1 MISNKIFIRRLK
13 KGNKITCFVK
23 IIGLVMANQMNDNV
37 TVDIYGQTWNSYVQN
52 EIGCLYC
59 VFLLIISF
67 IPIYEAFWKTNIFF
81 CNLSIFYMLK
91 LYKQN

>member
-37 TVDIYGQTWNSYVQN
+37 TVDIYGQT
-52 EIGCLYC
+52 
-59 VFLLIISF
+59 
-67 IPIYEAFWKTNIFF
+67 
-81 CNLSIFYMLK
+81 
-91 LYKQN
+91 